1 MVLAWIRLPGL
12 PGYLYKRQIIEA
24 IGSLIGKVVK
34 LDLQTGNNTRGRFAH
49 MAVFVNLD
57 RPLISKVLVDGDV
70 QRVEYES
77 LPMVCFNCGKYG
89 HVKELCLSVEVEAV
103 LERSKAVLERTEAD
117 AVVAPGE
124 VAGEGGDGKN
134 VEFRPWMIVNR
145 KSRRG
150 SHAILG
156 LTRLRKKERIRWDL
170 DSRR

>member
-1 MVLAWIRLPGL
+1 
-12 PGYLYKRQIIEA
+12 
-24 IGSLIGKVVK
+24 
-34 LDLQTGNNTRGRFAH
+34 